1 MHRLT
6 VYLTD
11 ELYAAIVAHAEA
23 AGQKLST
30 FVGRELAY
38 LVHDRP
44 PPFTHDELVVLGTRK
59 REARS

>member
-11 ELYAAIVAHAEA
+11 ELYDAIVAHAEA

-30 FVGRELAY
+30 FVGRELAH
-38 LVHDRP
+38 LVSEP
-44 PPFTHDELVVLGTRK
+44 VEVLTPNVTAANFRRRK
-59 REARS
+59 S